1 MARGR
6 GVGALPRGA
15 RMAACPAGLKGEIP
29 GAARQAEALREC
41 GAAVRFGVHGS
52 GSIMGPR
59 GVKVGTAAIKREFGL
74 DVEVFFRI
82 VGYNKSAAVV
92 RQLPPLPPPR
102 RVRAPPL
109 LPAMSAMSSGCVPSP
124 APSRMSRGG

>member
-1 MARGR
+1 M
-6 GVGALPRGA
+6 
-15 RMAACPAGLKGEIP
+15 
-29 GAARQAEALREC
+29 
-41 GAAVRFGVHGS
+41 
-52 GSIMGPR
+52 
-59 GVKVGTAAIKREFGL
+59 GTAAIKREFGL

-102 RVRAPPL
+102 RVRDLPL